1 MKLEVEKS
9 EVYEVARMEV
19 EYLGAKMDGAVSYDD
34 IMLTEANNEIL
45 DEFWKEASSG
55 ATEKLKQFVVSVM
68 PSTDKYE
75 VDVQTG
81 RRYNEALT
89 DSVQTSIKLY
99 FVCMVVCKW
108 LTHCKHESS
117 TVYANSAV
125 AAMDD
130 VMRKLYNRKAPKS
143 RIRNR
148 CEIE

>member
-1 MKLEVEKS
+1 MTLTVDKE

-19 EYLGAKMDGAVSYDD
+19 EYLGAKTDGAVSYDD
-34 IMLTEANNEIL
+34 IALTEANNEIL
-45 DEFWKEASSG
+45 DKFWDEAKSG
-55 ATEKLKQFVVSVM
+55 ATEKLKQFVVLEL
-68 PSTDKYE
+68 PSDEDKYV

-89 DSVQTSIKLY
+89 DGVQTSIKLY
-99 FVCMVVCKW
+99 FVCMVVLKW
-108 LTHCKHESS
+108 LTLCKNDMS

-130 VMRKLYNRKAPKS
+130 VLRKLYNRKAPQS

-148 CEIE
+148 S